1 MTMSDRI
8 HTVTYSGQYPE
19 HNLKWCTVNNAPTQ
33 QDHVRQNAYKRSS
46 RHWIFVSV
54 DFDKFSDTKKQQP
67 KIVLILIIYTM
78 YILKFIRWDW
88 LLCSYDILSCR
99 EMTSFLTDAIFCVT
113 QIKMHNFLSWLTE
126 DLHNFLTTR
135 WAIFLMILCLWTRYT
150 IFIHQNRQ
158 FSWQF
163 YVSKRDTQFSYTK
176 TGNFP
181 GDFMSLTLM

>member
-1 MTMSDRI
+1 M
-8 HTVTYSGQYPE
+8 
-19 HNLKWCTVNNAPTQ
+19 
-33 QDHVRQNAYKRSS
+33 
-46 RHWIFVSV
+46 SV

-88 LLCSYDILSCR
+88 LLCSYDILSCK
-99 EMTSFLTDAIFCVT
+99 EMTPFLTDAIFCVT

-135 WAIFLMILCLWTRYT
+135 WAIFLMILCLWMRYTIFIYQNRQFSWWFYVSEQDTQFSYIKTGNFPDDFISQPRYT

-163 YVSKRDTQFSYTK
+163 YVSDPDVILWL
-176 TGNFP
+176 TGLKAPTN
-181 GDFMSLTLM
+181 